1 MIQVLALT
9 RMKVKSFL
17 EQLIVLTRPET
28 DSHDHRRNA
37 SKSRYAD
44 VVQFAIEFDMRR
56 PVSFLSVKNV
66 VWPYFR
72 RVYTTLLVVSRN
84 KRELEIYRASSSKFM
99 EE

>member
-1 MIQVLALT
+1 M
-9 RMKVKSFL
+9 KSFL
-17 EQLIVLTRPET
+17 EQLIVLTPET

-44 VVQFAIEFDMRR
+44 VVLRR

-72 RVYTTLLVVSRN
+72 RVYATLLVVSRN